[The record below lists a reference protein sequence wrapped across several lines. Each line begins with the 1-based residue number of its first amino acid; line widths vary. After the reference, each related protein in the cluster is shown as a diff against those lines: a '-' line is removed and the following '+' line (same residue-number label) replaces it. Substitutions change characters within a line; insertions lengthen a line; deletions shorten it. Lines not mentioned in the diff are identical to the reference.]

1 MSVRFKAHIREYC
14 PGEANQPLNFEIKWR
29 RGDRIWKNREQV
41 VVPYGAKSAQTLEL
55 TPQYAEFVNHHRL
68 RRFSS

>member
-41 VVPYGAKSAQTLEL
+41 VVTYGAKSAQTLEL
-55 TPQYAEFVNHHRL
+55 TP
-68 RRFSS
+68 